1 MATRVTGPGPAQ
13 MKLLAVKL
21 HQADPELRRDLRRQF
36 RAIAAPTV
44 ADVRASILSMPS
56 HHDGTLRGE
65 IARTVSSSVGA
76 TRSGVRLDIVS
87 SGRKMP
93 PGKGELPRDTNA
105 AKWNHPVFARPM
117 AELIAHMTA
126 GFSPKPRSGHA
137 PSRQHGRGWTWVKQ
151 TGKPHWFETAVSK
164 NAPRARAAVL
174 DAMSQTARRLG

>member
-21 HQADPELRRDLRRQF
+21 HQADPELRRELRRQF

-65 IARTVSSSVGA
+65 IARTVSASVGA

-117 AELIAHMTA
+117 GEIIAHMA
-126 GFSPKPRSGHA
+126 GKG
-137 PSRQHGRGWTWVKQ
+137 HGRGWVWVKQ
-151 TGKPHWFETAVSK
+151 VGKPHWFETAVSK

-174 DAMSQTARRLG
+174 DAMNSTARRLS